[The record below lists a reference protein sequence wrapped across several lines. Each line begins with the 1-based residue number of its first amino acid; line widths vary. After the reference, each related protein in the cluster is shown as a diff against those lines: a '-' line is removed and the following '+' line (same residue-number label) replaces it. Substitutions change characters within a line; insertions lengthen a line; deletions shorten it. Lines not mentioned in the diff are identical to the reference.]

1 MRSPSGI
8 HRRRIRAS
16 LAATMMFGGWLGAA
30 GCAQLTNL
38 RRDTADERPSAP
50 QRVEPPPPKPK
61 LTPPEQHKQYIQ
73 SYERGLALAE
83 RGDYGVA
90 LGYLEQAVQLK
101 PEAAEARLALGACL
115 ESIGEPLRAINE
127 YRAVLALQP
136 RNADAYANLGTSYM
150 KMYRK
155 ERNGLWL
162 EMARE
167 AWERSLA
174 LRPSQPDVRSYLA
187 SLQDDARP

>member
-1 MRSPSGI
+1 MRPRSGI
-8 HRRRIRAS
+8 PRRRIRAGFAAVVMLLGS
-16 LAATMMFGGWLGAA
+16 LGTH
-30 GCAQLTNL
+30 GCTQLASL

-90 LGYLEQAVQLK
+90 LGYFEQAVRLK

-127 YRAVLALQP
+127 YRAVLVLQP
-136 RNADAYANLGTSYM
+136 QNADAYANLGTSYM

-174 LRPSQPDVRSYLA
+174 LRPSQPDIRSYLA
-187 SLQDDARP
+187 SIQDDARR